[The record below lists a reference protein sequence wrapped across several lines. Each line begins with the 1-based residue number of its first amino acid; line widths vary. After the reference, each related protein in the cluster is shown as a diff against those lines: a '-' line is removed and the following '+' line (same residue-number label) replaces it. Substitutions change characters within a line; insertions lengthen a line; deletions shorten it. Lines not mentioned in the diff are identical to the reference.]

1 MLRIASFALLAA
13 TLACTDAAAQVARIY
28 PVDEAARDPEFFA
41 FRGRL
46 IVALQKRDTGFLY
59 SVVSEHIKN
68 SFGGDDGIA
77 AFKEKWRPEEA
88 DSKLWSTLAEVV
100 AFGGRFDA
108 SKNFF
113 APYWYAVEPKGGG
126 DDPFVYGVIVGR
138 GVKVRRE
145 PNAASAALA
154 DLDFDVIK
162 VKDWEAKPDSSDPA
176 SGRTWVAVELADR
189 RAGFVAAAYVRSR
202 VGYRAGFAKRN
213 GRWVLELLVAG
224 D

>member
-1 MLRIASFALLAA
+1 LLVAALASAHP
-13 TLACTDAAAQVARIY
+13 AAQVARIY
-28 PVDEAARDPEFFA
+28 PVDEAAQDSEFFA
-41 FRGRL
+41 FRGR
-46 IVALQKRDTGFLY
+46 IVALQKRDTAFLY

-77 AFKEKWRPEEA
+77 AFKEKWRPEEP
-88 DSKLWSTLAEVV
+88 DSKLWSTLAEVL

-138 GVKVRRE
+138 EVKVRRE
-145 PNAASAALA
+145 PNATSAALG

-162 VKDWEAKPDSSDPA
+162 VKDWQQHRIRRSPRA
-176 SGRTWVAVELADR
+176 AVP
-189 RAGFVAAAYVRSR
+189 G
-202 VGYRAGFAKRN
+202 
-213 GRWVLELLVAG
+213 
-224 D
+224 